1 MLDTRSNSNVLDHL
15 MLELARYPNFGENHM
30 LELAR
35 YPNFLM
41 LAHPYPKIYF
51 KMKAKNFDF
60 STTFRKK
67 GNLILGGE
75 INNNLSSCG
84 PAWLGVTVSAY
95 HT

>member
-1 MLDTRSNSNVLDHL
+1 MNKVEDKKHSTS
-15 MLELARYPNFGENHM
+15 F
-30 LELAR
+30 
-35 YPNFLM
+35 
-41 LAHPYPKIYF
+41 PKIYF
-51 KMKAKNFDF
+51 IMKAKKFDF

>member
-41 LAHPYPKIYF
+41 LAHPYVIRQFFIDDNSLISTILIKG
-51 KMKAKNFDF
+51 KNAIF
-60 STTFRKK
+60 
-67 GNLILGGE
+67 LE
-75 INNNLSSCG
+75 
-84 PAWLGVTVSAY
+84 
-95 HT
+95 